1 MLWADAAHPLGPG
14 ISISSLSV
22 SQTTCAVG
30 SDDGYVRLWPLDF
43 SSVLLEAGGAMTP
56 TATARAA
63 AGGPCSGAVPWLEG
77 SRGLQ
82 RAEC

>member
-14 ISISSLSV
+14 ISSSSLRD
-22 SQTTCAVG
+22 SQTTSAVG
-30 SDDGYVRLWPLDF
+30 SDDGYVRLWPLDY

-56 TATARAA
+56 RRAM
-63 AGGPCSGAVPWLEG
+63 GGPCSGAIPWLGG